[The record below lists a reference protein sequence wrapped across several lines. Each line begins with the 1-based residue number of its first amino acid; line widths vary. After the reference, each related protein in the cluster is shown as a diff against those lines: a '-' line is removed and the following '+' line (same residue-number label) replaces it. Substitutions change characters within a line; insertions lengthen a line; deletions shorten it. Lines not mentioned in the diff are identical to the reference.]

1 MRQMR
6 FGYGSGGGAQV
17 GNSLTEVSLVGIFSH
32 IVIGSFNSTQQCLNL
47 AVSIKCLTQAR
58 SAAALCSKHM

>member
-17 GNSLTEVSLVGIFSH
+17 GNSLTEVSHVGIFIH
-32 IVIGSFNSTQQCLNL
+32 TIIRSFNSPTEQRLNL

-58 SAAALCSKHM
+58 SAALSAKQM